1 MGDITSIS
9 TPPSQC
15 ATCSMMDGAN
25 LLYAVKAVYVPCRL
39 PSACWVAFRLHGRP
53 TEFSAGFLSPD
64 AGEPIV
70 LEPKMTEAELLSQ
83 MDTYRICDFQTPH
96 CFICRLLVWQS
107 AGWPPRHTWVLR
119 LPCKGRSDPQSR
131 PHITRAGRLP
141 LTRGPFPLP
150 DSCVSAALGLVCL
163 RTTTWAT

>member
-1 MGDITSIS
+1 
-9 TPPSQC
+9 
-15 ATCSMMDGAN
+15 MMDGEN
-25 LLYAVKAVYVPCRL
+25 LLYVVKAVYVPCCL

-70 LEPKMTEAELLSQ
+70 LDPKMTEAELLSQ

-119 LPCKGRSDPQSR
+119 LPCKGRSDLILGLTQGVAHYTCWTFAPNTGAFPSAGQLCVR
-131 PHITRAGRLP
+131 CTRA
-141 LTRGPFPLP
+141 
-150 DSCVSAALGLVCL
+150 CVLEDNHLGDLIAA
-163 RTTTWAT
+163 TW